1 MHEGVH
7 TLIRLCPGW
16 RQQVPHPAPQQRPRE
31 WGHWPQQ
38 APGDTK
44 GSGQGGPQVALGWHW
59 GRHLPQ
65 ARGQLVQ
72 GPASVEEAI
81 PGSWVVPR
89 DRQDVTLQAE
99 LGDLQRHGQDGA
111 GDGHGGGHRTCP
123 GAASTGP
130 WHPCK
135 DPQAP
140 APTQGPPPDPQHP
153 GPTQGHRKTLA
164 PTQRPSGTLAPCTRV
179 PPDHCTPGTPEPLCP
194 QGPKTPTQGPSPRP
208 EHPPRDTPPPNSST
222 LELDCQRGPPDAG
235 THPETPDPSTLPE
248 TPPPPSPRTPNQA
261 PGPPYHVEGVG
272 AHHPGGANAP
282 GPVLE
287 HGPVGSAGALQPPPQ
302 AGAGLQQQHL
312 GTPQSPWGHRGR
324 PGDTAAGDA
333 GPPRGTARPPRARAR
348 AHLGRAGAA
357 GQVVAGGQAADAA
370 PYDGHGRRHEGSGP
384 GGSAGAGGRAE
395 RQDTDTPGP
404 GPSRPHLS
412 RRPGREGPAPSPR
425 VRRGRG

>member
-38 APGDTK
+38 APGDTE
-44 GSGQGGPQVALGWHW
+44 GSGQDGPRVALGWHW

-89 DRQDVTLQAE
+89 DGQDVTLQAE

-179 PPDHCTPGTPEPLCP
+179 PLDHCTPGTPEPLCP

-208 EHPPRDTPPPNSST
+208 EHPPRDTPPP
-222 LELDCQRGPPDAG
+222 ELQ
-235 THPETPDPSTLPE
+235 
-248 TPPPPSPRTPNQA
+248 
-261 PGPPYHVEGVG
+261 
-272 AHHPGGANAP
+272 HPGT
-282 GPVLE
+282 
-287 HGPVGSAGALQPPPQ
+287 
-302 AGAGLQQQHL
+302 GL
-312 GTPQSPWGHRGR
+312 S
-324 PGDTAAGDA
+324 
-333 GPPRGTARPPRARAR
+333 
-348 AHLGRAGAA
+348 
-357 GQVVAGGQAADAA
+357 
-370 PYDGHGRRHEGSGP
+370 E
-384 GGSAGAGGRAE
+384 
-395 RQDTDTPGP
+395 
-404 GPSRPHLS
+404 GPSRCQHP
-412 RRPGREGPAPSPR
+412 PR
-425 VRRGRG
+425 DP